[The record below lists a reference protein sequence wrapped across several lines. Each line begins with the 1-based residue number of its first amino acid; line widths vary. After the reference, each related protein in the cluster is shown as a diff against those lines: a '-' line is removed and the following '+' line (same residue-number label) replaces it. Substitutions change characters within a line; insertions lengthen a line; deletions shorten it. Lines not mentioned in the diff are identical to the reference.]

1 MSQSP
6 ILTLNDG
13 IQIPQVGLGVWQ
25 LDDAQTEAAC
35 LAAFDAGYRHI
46 DTAKM
51 YNNEEAVGRALKR
64 TSVPRDE
71 IFITTKLANADQ
83 GYDSTLKA
91 FDASMKRLGLEKLD
105 LYLIHWAAPKQL
117 KYKDTWRAFV
127 RLKEEGRV
135 RSIGVCNFNQSHLDD
150 IIADSGVAP
159 SVNQIEIHPDFNQ
172 QTLLEFCQSRKIRTE
187 AWSPLGQ
194 GGELLKAPLFK
205 QLAQK
210 HGKEPVQ
217 VILRWHI
224 QAGHVVIPRSKN
236 PERIKSNFDIF
247 DFTLDDADMKAIASM
262 PQTGRLGPDPETF
275 GNP

>member
-6 ILTLNDG
+6 LLTLNDG
-13 IQIPQVGLGVWQ
+13 VHIPQVGLGVWQ
-25 LDDAQTEAAC
+25 LDDKQTEASS
-35 LAAFDAGYRHI
+35 LAALDAGYRHI
-46 DTAKM
+46 DTAKI
-51 YNNEEAVGRALKR
+51 YGNEEAVGRALKN

-71 IFITTKLANADQ
+71 IFITTKLWNADQ
-83 GYDSTLKA
+83 GYESTLKA
-91 FDASMKRLGLEKLD
+91 FDASMKRLGLETLD
-105 LYLIHWAAPKQL
+105 LYLIHWAAPQL
-117 KYKDTWRAFV
+117 QKYKDTWRAFV

-150 IIADSGVAP
+150 IIEDSGVVP

-172 QTLLEFCQSRKIRTE
+172 QALVDFCISRKITTE

-205 QLAQK
+205 QLADK
-210 HGKEPVQ
+210 DGKEPVQ

-236 PERIKSNFDIF
+236 PDRVKSNFEIF
-247 DFTLDDADMKAIASM
+247 DFKLDDADMKAIASM

-275 GNP
+275 NNA

>member
-1 MSQSP
+1 MSHSP

-13 IQIPQVGLGVWQ
+13 VQIPQVGLGVWQ
-25 LDDAQTEAAC
+25 LDDAQTEASC
-35 LAAFDAGYRHI
+35 LAAFEAGYRHI

-51 YNNEEAVGRALKR
+51 YDNEEAVGRAIKR
-64 TSVPRDE
+64 ASLPRDDL
-71 IFITTKLANADQ
+71 FITTKLANPDQ

-91 FDASMKRLGLEKLD
+91 FDASMKRLGLDKLD
-105 LYLIHWAAPKQL
+105 LYLIHWAAPKQQ

-135 RSIGVCNFNQSHLDD
+135 RSIGVCNFNQPYLDD
-150 IIADSGVAP
+150 IIQDSGVAP

-172 QTLLEFCQSRKIRTE
+172 QALLDFCRARKIRTE

-194 GGELLKAPLFK
+194 GGALLDAPLFK
-205 QLAQK
+205 QLAEK
-210 HGKEPVQ
+210 HGKAPVQ

-236 PERIKSNFDIF
+236 PARIKSNFDIF
-247 DFTLDDADMKAIASM
+247 DFTLDDADMKAIAAM